1 MSSRKTRTIFDH
13 AIIDRYSSAV
23 NKRARA
29 VARARIKIAESRQ
42 STVGIGK
49 PPLSLIDVQQ
59 SGAGK
64 ARVFASASHAEVSTN
79 GVCII
84 NELAVGSLSLP
95 PRGQVLAGSPSGR
108 IACVHSAARATYAEN
123 TELFRSRAHTRLPP
137 PRNSSAIDSALRR
150 LCVPP
155 LPLLLLL
162 LAPLSSSPIFF
173 VCVCVIFPNAEGAT
187 HRAK

>member
-1 MSSRKTRTIFDH
+1 M
-13 AIIDRYSSAV
+13 
-23 NKRARA
+23 
-29 VARARIKIAESRQ
+29 
-42 STVGIGK
+42 
-49 PPLSLIDVQQ
+49 QQ

-150 LCVPP
+150 LCASP

-162 LAPLSSSPIFF
+162 LALLSSSPLFF
-173 VCVCVIFPNAEGAT
+173 FRVLFFPTRKAPLTALNDRASMLAFTPRRLNAEFVA
-187 HRAK
+187 